1 MVSDTNED
9 GPSPDTELSKELS
22 GLNLPQT
29 PLLSVA
35 VWGWQGDGKTTSL
48 LTAVHYTDPLKTLLG
63 FSLVREH
70 DEISEIAER
79 PELKDFP
86 LLRNLANPLCHTLRD
101 YIRARKVLCE

>member
-48 LTAVHYTDPLKTLLG
+48 LTAVHYTHHLPAPGRHDPCCKAKRRRG
-63 FSLVREH
+63 RRVVADRQRHAS
-70 DEISEIAER
+70 
-79 PELKDFP
+79 
-86 LLRNLANPLCHTLRD
+86 
-101 YIRARKVLCE
+101 